1 MMSQQYGFI
10 LMNELAEIMGY
21 EYHLSVYN
29 KHLEAVWIAH
39 KGSTMI
45 WYADL
50 PDESED
56 GLLYEEWLIP

>member
-1 MMSQQYGFI
+1 MS
-10 LMNELAEIMGY
+10 ELVEVMGY
-21 EYHLSVYN
+21 EYHVSVFSR
-29 KHLEAVWIAH
+29 HLEAVWIAH

-56 GLLYEEWLIP
+56 SFIEEAWVMDTHE